1 MLARAGDSH
10 AGLSSAS
17 RAGLS
22 SAGWYPCAAR
32 AAPHLVLLQPR
43 DVLLHQAQLPVVQ
56 PLGAQRGQRRCEGAR
71 ECPGHA
77 GGSGVSHGV
86 RRAGPRPVL
95 EDRGSRSRQPTPHLC
110 PASRARAA
118 GPAPAAAPPWPVAAP
133 ASSSAAP
140 RSARERRGQ
149 RGQWAVR
156 GLIVGGSGG
165 SPEGAIATAPK
176 RHLQRSPPAA
186 WLWHPPGRRPPPG
199 RAQACRRRTALAW
212 GLSRDLGC

>member
-1 MLARAGDSH
+1 MLACAGDSH

-43 DVLLHQAQLPVVQ
+43 DMLLHQAQLPVVQ

-95 EDRGSRSRQPTPHLC
+95 PQPGTDTAPLSRF
-110 PASRARAA
+110 SRACCRASSCCCSTLACSSSRFKFSSSPVCTGARRQRAA
-118 GPAPAAAPPWPVAAP
+118 RAVGRCVV
-133 ASSSAAP
+133 SSSAA
-140 RSARERRGQ
+140 
-149 RGQWAVR
+149 
-156 GLIVGGSGG
+156 
-165 SPEGAIATAPK
+165 
-176 RHLQRSPPAA
+176 AA
-186 WLWHPPGRRPPPG
+186 A
-199 RAQACRRRTALAW
+199 AQKAL
-212 GLSRDLGC
+212 